1 MRPRWP
7 HPLHPSPRG
16 DRGMTHEHIK
26 ALDDLIA
33 HDKHMK
39 AYKAFCG
46 SLDASKALHE
56 ELLPDLLWEITPLG
70 NVYIRDIEYNQLSRA
85 FVTSNPARAWLIAI
99 LKAYR
104 AQMAA

>member
-1 MRPRWP
+1 
-7 HPLHPSPRG
+7 
-16 DRGMTHEHIK
+16 MTHDKIK
-26 ALDDLIA
+26 ALDVLIA
-33 HDKHMK
+33 AVEVNIWYGDMSQIFGHDKHMK

-85 FVTSNPARAWLIAI
+85 FVTSSPARAWLIAI

-104 AQMAA
+104 AQMEAS